1 MVSVQDWK
9 RAVLS
14 QTGDIDHTCAAEA
27 LAELL
32 EGSSS
37 PLDTAKK
44 ITTIYEP
51 PSATRKERGQDG
63 ENEKV
68 TEFWIT
74 HMCDAISTFGELDKQ
89 DRLIDL
95 LVDMSRQDDVRSCD
109 DVLKGGGGSIY
120 WRGLP
125 EWEWQF
131 SHYGLGELQESSTQ
145 LCANIQSQPTDTLKI
160 IPPTGPEETAI
171 LARDDVF

>member
-1 MVSVQDWK
+1 MVSVRKWK
-9 RAVLS
+9 RAVLA
-14 QTGDIDHTCAAEA
+14 QTEDTGHIYAAEA

-37 PLDTAKK
+37 PVDIAKR

-51 PSATRKERGQDG
+51 PRATRKERGQNG

-68 TEFWIT
+68 TEFWVT

-95 LVDMSRQDDVRSCD
+95 LVEMSRQDVVGSRD
-109 DVLKGGGGSIY
+109 DVSKGGGGSNY
-120 WRGLP
+120 WRDLP

-131 SHYGLGELQESSTQ
+131 SHYGLGESHESCT
-145 LCANIQSQPTDTLKI
+145 
-160 IPPTGPEETAI
+160 
-171 LARDDVF
+171 